1 LRLSSH
7 SKWAW
12 TPCARVGAVPLLVAI
27 MTTRQRIT
35 FAEPRLVGSRWE
47 PCLGTGVPVLVAW
60 DAPQF
65 SLDVAGNV
73 VPVRGGGRPLSSVS
87 ATQRRNRS
95 PYLVTA
101 PSDQSLSPLSASL
114 CTSHKDG
121 AMPSPRK
128 RRLVPRALLPSPVS
142 VRHTSA
148 MPAAML
154 APSTACDHDREDA
167 LGVVLKLAEA
177 GVRAANRDGNSSL
190 LAALASSAAQ
200 QNTGNMRARLH
211 AGVAALRQLAARRE
225 AHELLQAREAREAQH
240 EVREVDNTH
249 SGRRSTGRAATL
261 LVESDIEAVD
271 TEINYADW
279 LWAAETQLWGA
290 ACPAWHCS
298 PSRPPA

>member
-1 LRLSSH
+1 MVSGLPPRAAYALPH
-7 SKWAW
+7 RTALA
-12 TPCARVGAVPLLVAI
+12 TVP
-27 MTTRQRIT
+27 
-35 FAEPRLVGSRWE
+35 
-47 PCLGTGVPVLVAW
+47 
-60 DAPQF
+60 
-65 SLDVAGNV
+65 
-73 VPVRGGGRPLSSVS
+73 
-87 ATQRRNRS
+87 
-95 PYLVTA
+95 
-101 PSDQSLSPLSASL
+101 ASL
-114 CTSHKDG
+114 TRPACG
-121 AMPSPRK
+121 ASRQ
-128 RRLVPRALLPSPVS
+128 
-142 VRHTSA
+142 
-148 MPAAML
+148 
-154 APSTACDHDREDA
+154 
-167 LGVVLKLAEA
+167 
-177 GVRAANRDGNSSL
+177 GVRAASRDGNSSL